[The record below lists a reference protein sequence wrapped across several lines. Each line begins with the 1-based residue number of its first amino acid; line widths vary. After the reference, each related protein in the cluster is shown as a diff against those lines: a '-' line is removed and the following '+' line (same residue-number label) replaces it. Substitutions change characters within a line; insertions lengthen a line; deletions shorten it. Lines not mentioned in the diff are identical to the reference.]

1 MKLSEQEFEGMQ
13 SKAHM
18 WFNEHA
24 ELAGFKNWGLK
35 IENADILEAGCGWG
49 YCASLIMRE
58 NPRSYTG
65 MDIMPEQLEIA
76 GKRGLERASFEQGDV
91 ADLSRFADNSF
102 DYVLDFCILHHVEGW
117 RSFLDEAYRVLK
129 PGGSV
134 FIHDLTKK
142 GVHMVDF
149 FSKYGH
155 SETPLFTLKEFE
167 DQAKKSGFV
176 IAHRW
181 NWVWLDGVYRL
192 DKR

>member
-1 MKLSEQEFEGMQ
+1 MELTVQEFEGMQ
-13 SKAHM
+13 SKAHL

-35 IENADILEAGCGWG
+35 IPGAEILEVGCGWG

-58 NPRSYTG
+58 EPKRYVG
-65 MDIMPEQLEIA
+65 LDVMEEQLAIA
-76 GKRGLERASFEQGDV
+76 RKRGMKNAVFEQGDA
-91 ADLSRFADNSF
+91 ADLSRFEDNSF

-134 FIHDLTKK
+134 FVHDLSKK
-142 GVHMVDF
+142 GVHMTDF
-149 FSKYGH
+149 FTHWGH
-155 SETPLFTLKEFE
+155 AEAPLFTLKEFE
-167 DQAKKSGFV
+167 NQAKKSGFV

>member
-1 MKLSEQEFEGMQ
+1 MDLSVQEFEAMQ
-13 SKAHM
+13 SKSHL
-18 WFNEHA
+18 WFNEHC

-35 IENADILEAGCGWG
+35 IPGSDILEVGCGWG

-58 NPRSYTG
+58 GPKSYVG
-65 MDIMPEQLEIA
+65 LDVMPEQLEIA
-76 GKRGLERASFEQGDV
+76 KKRGLENAIFEQGDA
-91 ADLSRFADNSF
+91 ADLSRFAAGSF
-102 DYVLDFCILHHVEGW
+102 DYILDFCILHHVEGW
-117 RSFLDEAYRVLK
+117 RSFLDEACRVLK

-155 SETPLFTLKEFE
+155 SEAPLFTLKEFE
-167 DQAKKSGFV
+167 EQAKKSGLV
-176 IAHRW
+176 IAKRW

-192 DKR
+192 DKK